1 MSSSGLICTSV
12 MDTNLSFSPR
22 SETDGLF
29 DFHHLVGK
37 HNMWPPIIL
46 FLFVMT
52 TVLGVIGN
60 SVVMYLTAVKLKLG
74 TSVGD
79 VYIFQRALA
88 EILFL
93 CVVPFGMMSFT
104 HHGFF
109 FGYEM
114 CVFVSAS
121 MQVGVVVS
129 VAFLFL
135 LAEDCYLVYCCKS
148 HEHRTRVQKIGSYVV
163 WLAAVLLAVLFGF
176 LAKYTTTSQCR
187 HCLSIPLF
195 DGDSSVWGVIL
206 MFLVLFP
213 TLSLWVYILLT
224 TPRESR
230 KSDVEHLVVNTE
242 QESSYRPLM
251 MALTRTITICQCP
264 YWLYRIVA
272 TITSITVIPPLYF
285 TVFGLF
291 GLPFILNPILFVWYR
306 A

>member
-1 MSSSGLICTSV
+1 
-12 MDTNLSFSPR
+12 MDTDITFSPT
-22 SETDGLF
+22 SENDGLF

-52 TVLGVIGN
+52 TILGVIGN
-60 SVVMYLTAVKLKLG
+60 FVVMYLTAVKQKLG
-74 TSVGD
+74 TSVAD
-79 VYIFQRALA
+79 VYIFHRVLA
-88 EILFL
+88 DILFL
-93 CVVPFGMMSFT
+93 CVVPFGIMSFT

-135 LAEDCYLVYCCKS
+135 LAEDCYLVHCGKS
-148 HEHRTRVQKIGSYVV
+148 QEHRTRVQKIGSYVV
-163 WLAAVLLAVLFGF
+163 WVAAVLLGVLFGF
-176 LAKYTTTSQCR
+176 LTRYKTTSECS
-187 HCLSIPLF
+187 HCLPIPLF
-195 DGDSSVWGVIL
+195 AGDSSVWGVIL

-213 TLSLWVYILLT
+213 TFSLWIYILLT
-224 TPRESR
+224 KPRES
-230 KSDVEHLVVNTE
+230 KNTDVEHLVVNTE
-242 QESSYRPLM
+242 QEGTSRPLM
-251 MALTRTITICQCP
+251 MALTKTITICQCP

-272 TITSITVIPPLYF
+272 TVMSTTVIPPVYF
-285 TVFGLF
+285 IVLGLF